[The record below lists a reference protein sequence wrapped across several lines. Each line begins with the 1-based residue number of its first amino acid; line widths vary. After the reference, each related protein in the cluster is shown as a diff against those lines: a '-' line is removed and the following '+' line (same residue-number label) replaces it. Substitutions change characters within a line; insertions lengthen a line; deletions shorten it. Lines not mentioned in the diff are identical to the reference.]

1 MRPLS
6 LLVLVISTFTAYGQR
21 TIDLK
26 LVILN
31 VSDNYVVKQNEQF
44 EVDLGIINQ
53 GPDTIYD
60 YDEYALAMQFGGDHY
75 FPKFLDFNKT
85 VYPGDTFFVTRSY
98 TLDYEYDYDSIR
110 LCFESTAYSSSSSR
124 ILSER
129 NISFSDNQDCAFVDY
144 KAIRSGASIL
154 STTPYSLPYPNPCY
168 KSELYVPFAGDIPEI
183 SMLSSNGTFCNVT
196 ITWLKDGTMV
206 LNVAETPPGLYYL
219 GWTNNLTSQ
228 KFKVVIE

>member
-6 LLVLVISTFTAYGQR
+6 LLVMVISTFTAYSQR

-26 LVILN
+26 LVIFN
-31 VSDNYVVKQNEQF
+31 VSNNYVLKQNEQF

-53 GPDTIYD
+53 GPDTIFD
-60 YDEYALAMQFGGDHY
+60 FDECALAMKFGGDHY

-85 VYPGDTFFVTRSY
+85 VYPGDTFFVTRGY
-98 TLDYEYDYDSIR
+98 TLEYEHDYDSIR

-129 NISFSDNQDCAFVDY
+129 NISFSDNQDCVFVDY
-144 KAIRSGASIL
+144 KAISSTTSIL
-154 STTPYSLPYPNPCY
+154 LTTPYSLPYPNPCY

-183 SMLSSNGTFCNVT
+183 SLFSSNGTIFNVT
-196 ITWLKDGTMV
+196 VTSLKDGTMV
-206 LNVAETPPGLYYL
+206 LNVEETPPGLYYL
-219 GWTNNLTSQ
+219 GWTNNLTTQ